1 MDDGPP
7 NLNHKEVAEG
17 QKTNGIGIKKTGLK
31 FASITYSD
39 ELKKECVEKVKN
51 GASYYGVAKEY
62 NIAMPT
68 IRYWC
73 LRAGFASKHEGAKS
87 PIKQVK
93 YNEVLRIL
101 KSGVCIESELCER
114 AGISIDSLR
123 RFAKR
128 KYEVKFLRIVG
139 AGNGRSR
146 KYSIY
151 DMFNLPK
158 ERVYYINEDDT
169 LAEYLVSIIR
179 DEAVHNSRIM
189 GAIKI
194 RLSNFLSKTFVESVI
209 IRKYR
214 VCSKSAKTS
223 IFDEVHVVNWE
234 SIDNTY
240 SVTLDDTLP
249 KAQSATEEEMIK
261 KQE

>member
-7 NLNHKEVAEG
+7 NLNDKEVAEG

-31 FASITYSD
+31 FAPIKYSD
-39 ELKKECVEKVKN
+39 ELKKECIEKVKN

-62 NIAMPT
+62 NINLST
-68 IRYWC
+68 IRHWC
-73 LRAGFASKHEGAKS
+73 LRAGFASKYEGAKS
-87 PIKQVK
+87 PIKQVR

-101 KSGVCIESELCER
+101 KNGVCVESELCER
-114 AGISIDSLR
+114 AEITIDSLR
-123 RFAKR
+123 QFTKLN
-128 KYEVKFLRIVG
+128 YEVKFLRIEG
-139 AGNGRSR
+139 AGSGRSS
-146 KYSIY
+146 KYSIF

-189 GAIKI
+189 GAIKY
-194 RLSNFLSKTFVESVI
+194 RLSNFLSKSFVESVI

-214 VCSKSAKTS
+214 ACSKST
-223 IFDEVHVVNWE
+223 
-234 SIDNTY
+234 
-240 SVTLDDTLP
+240 
-249 KAQSATEEEMIK
+249 K
-261 KQE
+261 KNIR